1 MLITPR
7 NLHPNIN
14 LNGLETKELLTFH
27 PGCYGNWVTI
37 AMRYVADA
45 YRSKEPQCQV
55 SAQINLKQRSY

>member
-14 LNGLETKELLTFH
+14 SNGLKTKELLTFYSDCH
-27 PGCYGNWVTI
+27 GNWVTI

-45 YRSKEPQCQV
+45 NHSKEPP
-55 SAQINLKQRSY
+55 SKYKLKWT